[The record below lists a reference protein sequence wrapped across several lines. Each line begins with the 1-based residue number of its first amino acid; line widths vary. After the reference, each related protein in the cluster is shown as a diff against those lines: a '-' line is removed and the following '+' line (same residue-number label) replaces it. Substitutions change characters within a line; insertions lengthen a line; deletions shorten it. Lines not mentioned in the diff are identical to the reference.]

1 MKVLQ
6 RLDIAVL
13 IMLFFSVWPCFAKDY
28 ETYINRGSTY
38 IDEGQYDKAI
48 SDYARAIELKPRRA
62 DTYYSR
68 GLAYFYKRNYEK
80 AWDDLY
86 KVQNLGHNVHPGFL
100 KALREDQNNL

>member
-13 IMLFFSVWPCFAKDY
+13 IMLFFSVWPCFAQDY
-28 ETYINRGSTY
+28 ETYINRGRTY
-38 IDEGQYDKAI
+38 IDEGQYDKAVSDYARAIELKPRRADTYYSRGLAYGEKGQYDKAI

-68 GLAYFYKRNYEK
+68 GLA
-80 AWDDLY
+80 
-86 KVQNLGHNVHPGFL
+86 
-100 KALREDQNNL
+100 